1 MVETPRDTFLLY
13 TMKPN
18 TTASTMNRME
28 IIAVVA
34 FAELALGIGC
44 LEGIGNDGTEG
55 CNNKNQG
62 QVSEDD
68 KELFRFASHRVC
80 DNLTDRLSFVAQG
93 RKQCAVIVNAS
104 KENTADEYP

>member
-1 MVETPRDTFLLY
+1 
-13 TMKPN
+13 
-18 TTASTMNRME
+18 MNRME

-34 FAELALGIGC
+34 FAELAATSTAPLGIGC

-68 KELFRFASHRVC
+68 KEFFRFTSHGVC
-80 DNLTDRLSFVAQG
+80 DNLADGLSFVAQG
-93 RKQCAVIVNAS
+93 CKQCAVIMNAS
-104 KENTADEYP
+104 KEDTADEYP

>member
-1 MVETPRDTFLLY
+1 
-13 TMKPN
+13 
-18 TTASTMNRME
+18 MNRME

-34 FAELALGIGC
+34 FAELAATSTAPLSGIGC

-68 KELFRFASHRVC
+68 KEFFRFTSHGVC
-80 DNLTDRLSFVAQG
+80 DNLADGLSFVAQG
-93 RKQCAVIVNAS
+93 CKQCAVIMNAS
-104 KENTADEYP
+104 KEDTADEYP